1 MTEFISFQAN
11 EVLTKLSKDISQSKF
26 HSVLFDSTTDNA
38 VAEQEAVFV
47 LYFDPAPS
55 EPELSNDSEPM
66 VKVKTGFL
74 SIQNLRS
81 SDAQGVLAALKMS
94 LENLG
99 LSQEGEI
106 PPPTPI
112 GLGGDGVTCTC
123 ICKFCQIWHTDCF
136 DHIWA

>member
-1 MTEFISFQAN
+1 
-11 EVLTKLSKDISQSKF
+11 
-26 HSVLFDSTTDNA
+26 
-38 VAEQEAVFV
+38 
-47 LYFDPAPS
+47 
-55 EPELSNDSEPM
+55 M

-106 PPPTPI
+106 PPPPLLALEGTVVAQTGVKLAAYKLCLRKNFLGPFFHGAWPI
-112 GLGGDGVTCTC
+112 D
-123 ICKFCQIWHTDCF
+123 
-136 DHIWA
+136 